1 MILTFREQNP
11 YDGDM
16 TNLPPTDIL
25 GSSGTRPVLM
35 WREDSDESHVK
46 EGVEQAAGFLQV
58 SADEVVAAINSG
70 ELLRGWFVDW
80 DASR

>member
-1 MILTFREQNP
+1 MILPFWGQIP

-16 TNLPPTDIL
+16 TNLPTTDVL
-25 GSSGTRPVLM
+25 GSSGTRPVLI

-46 EGVEQAAGFLQV
+46 EGVHQAAGFLEV

-70 ELLRGWFVDW
+70 DLLRGWFVDW